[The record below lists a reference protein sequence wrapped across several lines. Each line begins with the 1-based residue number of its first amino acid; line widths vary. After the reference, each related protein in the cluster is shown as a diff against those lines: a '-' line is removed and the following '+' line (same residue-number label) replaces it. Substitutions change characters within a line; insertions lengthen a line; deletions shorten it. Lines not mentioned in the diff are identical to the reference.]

1 MKLNTSNA
9 THFRTDQQ
17 SIFVLIPVNVIY
29 VGYFNGQSILST
41 FFCPFAI
48 NKITRHSHRH
58 SPRRAKGLSHATT
71 KAKVIW
77 ELFYQKS
84 YQLSCGQNALDNP
97 KIMKDTD
104 I

>member
-1 MKLNTSNA
+1 M
-9 THFRTDQQ
+9 
-17 SIFVLIPVNVIY
+17 I
-29 VGYFNGQSILST
+29 
-41 FFCPFAI
+41 
-48 NKITRHSHRH
+48 KIKTRHSHRH
-58 SPRRAKGLSHATT
+58 SPRRAQGLSHVTT

-84 YQLSCGQNALDNP
+84 YQLSCGQNALDDP

>member
-1 MKLNTSNA
+1 MAEKKV
-9 THFRTDQQ
+9 RQTDRM
-17 SIFVLIPVNVIY
+17 
-29 VGYFNGQSILST
+29 T
-41 FFCPFAI
+41 
-48 NKITRHSHRH
+48 NKQTNKTTRHSHRH
-58 SPRRAKGLSHATT
+58 SPRRAQGLSHVTT

-84 YQLSCGQNALDNP
+84 YQLSCGQNALDDP